1 MLPWFQNGA
10 YPLYLAPMA
19 RFTDRAFRQLCKEQG
34 ADVMVTEFVMADGLL
49 SGEHAWRTLD
59 FTEEQ
64 RPMGVQIFGS
74 NREKMAEAARRV
86 EQRLRPDFIDI
97 NCGCPADK
105 VTDQL
110 AGSSLL
116 RDPQRLADITGA
128 VVRAV
133 PETPVTV
140 KIRIGWDADSI
151 VATDVGQAVQAAGA
165 QALAIHG
172 RTKEQGYSGQADW
185 AVIDSVAAQLDI
197 PVIGNG
203 DVSGVRDVVRLRR
216 ESPVRGLMIGRAA
229 LGYPWLFS
237 EIKHYLATGEIPTK
251 PTPEVRWATILRFA
265 ELLLTTQYAHKTPDD
280 IRWMRAKL
288 KALTKDMT
296 GSRKVRA
303 ALDTIV
309 SMDDLKA
316 LAVAQIE
323 NQKSAAF

>member
-1 MLPWFQNGA
+1 MLPWFANGA

-19 RFTDRAFRQLCKEQG
+19 RYTDRAFRQLCKEQG

-49 SGEHAWRTLD
+49 QGEHAWRTLD

-86 EQRLRPDFIDI
+86 QARLRPDFIDI
-97 NCGCPADK
+97 NCGCPADR
-105 VTDQL
+105 VTDQQ

-116 RDPQRLADITGA
+116 RNPQGLADITEA
-128 VVRAV
+128 VVNAV

-151 VATDVGQAVQAAGA
+151 VAEEVGQAVQAVGA
-165 QALAIHG
+165 RALAIHG
-172 RTKEQGYSGQADW
+172 RTKEQGYSGRADW
-185 AVIDSVAAQLDI
+185 AVIDRVAASLDI

-203 DVSGVRDVVRLRR
+203 DVAGVEDVVRLRR

-229 LGYPWLFS
+229 LGYPWLFA
-237 EIKHYLATGEIPTK
+237 EIKHYLATGEIPPK
-251 PTPEVRWATILRFA
+251 PTPDVRWATILRFA
-265 ELLLTTQYAHKTPDD
+265 ELLLATQFAHKDPDN
-280 IRWMRAKL
+280 IGWMRAKL
-288 KALTKDMT
+288 KALTKDMV

-303 ALDTIV
+303 ALDTVV
-309 SMDDLKA
+309 SLDDLRA
-316 LAVAQIE
+316 MAVCD
-323 NQKSAAF
+323 